1 MPIRLQQ
8 YLSRFR
14 RDKRGNVAIIFA
26 IAAIPLISAIGCA
39 VDYSMATRMKA
50 KLQSA
55 ADSASIAALSQKSP
69 GFLAASVMTGNGT
82 VPEGVTDAT
91 NVFNAN
97 MDGITGYVMVTKNIS
112 VTKTG
117 IKLAASVTFTAEV
130 PTTFLKVINYSKLTV
145 TGLSSSAAT
154 LPPYLDFYLTL
165 DVSGSMGL
173 PSTGAEQTR
182 LSQVNPDNFRQY
194 PTGCTFACHFEPK
207 NSACTD
213 GGTQGYPTNGAC
225 LGYAISRVS
234 QTGYKNLLQ
243 TTTVNSTYPAGK
255 KFIDSTVVSGLPNS
269 LYTKLATVSS
279 CDKDGTDACIQL
291 RADAVGYAVTELL
304 KTAKAS
310 TKVDKQFR
318 IGLYPFIQKLYAY
331 SALTSNIDG
340 SDSVT
345 TTINYAAKN
354 LATQLDTNM
363 NSNLGSGGTHIT
375 TALTSVNGFIYGGGT
390 SLVGDGSTAT
400 TPQPYVFLVTDG
412 AQVPQTKGVPNG
424 SWSGSNH
431 ATTIDNQNALATVPS
446 CEALKSRGIV
456 VSVLYIPY
464 QPISP
469 VNKSFAGD
477 EDTYANDNIP
487 FIPAS
492 LRKCASPGFFYTANT
507 PTDITAALNAMFNH
521 ALQVAHI
528 TN

>member
-1 MPIRLQQ
+1 VPIRFEQQ
-8 YLSRFR
+8 LSRFR

-55 ADSASIAALSQKSP
+55 ADAASIAALSQKSP

-97 MDGITGYVMVTKNIS
+97 MNGITGYVMVNKDIS

-117 IKLAASVTFTAEV
+117 IKLAASVTFTADV

-182 LSQVNPDNFRQY
+182 LSQVNPDNYRQY

-213 GGTQGYPTNGAC
+213 TGTQGYPTNGAC

-234 QTGYKNLLQ
+234 QSGYKNLLE
-243 TTTVNSTYPAGK
+243 TWAANPAGK
-255 KFIDSTVVSGLPNS
+255 RFKSNTIRNALPDS
-269 LYTKLATVSS
+269 LYSNLATVSS
-279 CDKDGTDACIQL
+279 CDKAGLDTCIQL
-291 RADAVGYAVTELL
+291 RADAVGFAVSELL
-304 KTAKAS
+304 KTAKTA

-318 IGLYPFIQKLYAY
+318 IGLYPFIQDLYAY
-331 SALTSNIDG
+331 SALTDAIDG
-340 SDSVT
+340 
-345 TTINYAAKN
+345 TTITNAAKN

-363 NSNLGSGGTHIT
+363 NSNLGSGGTWIT
-375 TALTSVNGFIYGGGT
+375 TALTKINTFIYSGGT
-390 SLVGDGSTAT
+390 SLVGDGSTQS

-424 SWSGSNH
+424 SWGGSNK
-431 ATTIDNQNALATVPS
+431 ATTIDKQNTLTTVAE
-446 CEALKSRGIV
+446 CKALKDRGIIV
-456 VSVLYIPY
+456 AVLYIPY

-487 FIPAS
+487 FIPGS
-492 LRKCASPGFFYTANT
+492 LQKCASTGFFFTANT
-507 PTDITAALNAMFNH
+507 PDDITAALNAMFNK
-521 ALQVAHI
+521 ALEVAHI
-528 TN
+528 TH